1 VLRDEYYMRTS
12 RVKEGRQ
19 EEFERSRRRQD
30 PHLRNG
36 CQRLVVKCVKCTG
49 ENLRRNLKK
58 KAWTKSRSWAH
69 NLCCDEFEEERMEV
83 VCCSDTALRHEAER
97 WFTVPCSWSY
107 PYFEIRTLFILPT
120 HPPARLRDCLP
131 RTGQPWVV
139 FLYRNGSSKEAP
151 LWFLIGFSEVYVES
165 LYI

>member
-1 VLRDEYYMRTS
+1 LGLFLRKMYLRMYSLERVAVRVRVFNMVGYESNVVRLNMRTS

-58 KAWTKSRSWAH
+58 KA
-69 NLCCDEFEEERMEV
+69 
-83 VCCSDTALRHEAER
+83 
-97 WFTVPCSWSY
+97 
-107 PYFEIRTLFILPT
+107 
-120 HPPARLRDCLP
+120 
-131 RTGQPWVV
+131 
-139 FLYRNGSSKEAP
+139 
-151 LWFLIGFSEVYVES
+151 
-165 LYI
+165 